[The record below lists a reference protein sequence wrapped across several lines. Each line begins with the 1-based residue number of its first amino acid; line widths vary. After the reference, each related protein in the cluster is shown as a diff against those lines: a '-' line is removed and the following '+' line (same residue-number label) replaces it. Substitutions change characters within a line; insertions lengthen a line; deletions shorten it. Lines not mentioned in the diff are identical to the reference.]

1 MTSRQLAPNFASEA
15 AKKMEKR
22 DEDSPCNYPGA
33 FDRPCAG
40 AVGACG
46 RHDAW
51 KGQFRNLLQSGGAE
65 AVQPGHAI
73 SAFVLVPCVA
83 TNLRGCAE
91 SRSGVRHRLLGHR
104 AEPLMESPRRAAR
117 EKSR

>member
-22 DEDSPCNYPGA
+22 DEDSPCNYRGA

-40 AVGACG
+40 AAGARR

-51 KGQFRNLLQSGGAE
+51 KGQFRNLLQSAGAE
-65 AVQPGHAI
+65 AFQPGHAV
-73 SAFVLVPCVA
+73 SALVLVPRVA
-83 TNLRGCAE
+83 ANVRGRAE
-91 SRSGVRHRLLGHR
+91 SRSRMRHCLLGHC
-104 AEPLMESPRRAAR
+104 A
-117 EKSR
+117 